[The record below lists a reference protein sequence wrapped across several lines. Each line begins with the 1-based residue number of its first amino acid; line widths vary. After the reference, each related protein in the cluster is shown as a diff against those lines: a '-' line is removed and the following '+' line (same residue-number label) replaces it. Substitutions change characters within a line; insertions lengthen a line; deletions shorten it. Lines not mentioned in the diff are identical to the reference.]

1 MSGKRYACLRTEL
14 FSWKLTS
21 PVPTALKPVLV
32 DLCEIS
38 ALAMDATLLPV
49 PTVF

>member
-1 MSGKRYACLRTEL
+1 M
-14 FSWKLTS
+14 S

-38 ALAMDATLLPV
+38 ALAMDVILLPV
-49 PTVF
+49 PTVFSFLVLPLV